1 MIDKRIGE
9 KTLNREPATVIS
21 VDSAYKRAVVE
32 FLNGSRFMLLN
43 KTGEK
48 LYVGDSVWVNYNKLP
63 ASGYIAMR
71 NGEADPLGGGAGG
84 LILHNSIV
92 VTADQS
98 GVYAG
103 ISSSDQIINVH
114 NNEKYYYSKRE
125 YENLYNTPIIV
136 QKYPY
141 WPQITGTLPTV
152 TEGDFTYTVFSA
164 EYIDL
169 FRSIFRTQDTYYGYT
184 WELVFAS
191 DNPTTNKSRVQ
202 WKVKRDSADIANA
215 GQNNVIYVETPY
227 QDYGSPMFYIAYG
240 RFHGPDSTHI
250 CGYADLIVGGAL
262 TYPGING
269 GYKVLSRVTV
279 ADPGSRYGNIGI
291 QDFESQAEYDYAV
304 GLTKYT
310 SLPPSL
316 DIGDSS
322 NE

>member
-1 MIDKRIGE
+1 MSSMIDKRIGE

-21 VDSAYKRAVVE
+21 VDSAYKRAVIE

-84 LILHNSIV
+84 LILHNGIV

-103 ISSSDQIINVH
+103 ISLSDQIINVN
-114 NNEKYYYSKRE
+114 NNEKYYYSKRQYQNQE
-125 YENLYNTPIIV
+125 TAPIVVDGNLIF
-136 QKYPY
+136 
-141 WPQITGTLPTV
+141 PQLTGTLPTV
-152 TEGDFTYTVFSA
+152 TEDGFTYTVFPAKYANRFMS
-164 EYIDL
+164 
-169 FRSIFRTQDTYYGYT
+169 SITLDNINYS
-184 WELVFAS
+184 WKLVYATDRPDS
-191 DNPTTNKSRVQ
+191 YESMAQWRVQ
-202 WKVKRDSADIANA
+202 RNGSDIANA
-215 GQNNVIYVETPY
+215 GQNNTIYTRTPY
-227 QDYGSPMFYIAYG
+227 QNYGSPMFYITYSDI
-240 RFHGPDSTHI
+240 RGPDDIHTF
-250 CGYADLIVGGAL
+250 GYANLSIGGAL
-262 TYPGING
+262 MYSN
-269 GYKVLSRVTV
+269 KRLAQVSV
-279 ADPGSRYGNIGI
+279 ADPEATYGNIGI
-291 QDFESQAEYDYAV
+291 QDFKSQAEYDYAV

-316 DIGDSS
+316 DTGDSS